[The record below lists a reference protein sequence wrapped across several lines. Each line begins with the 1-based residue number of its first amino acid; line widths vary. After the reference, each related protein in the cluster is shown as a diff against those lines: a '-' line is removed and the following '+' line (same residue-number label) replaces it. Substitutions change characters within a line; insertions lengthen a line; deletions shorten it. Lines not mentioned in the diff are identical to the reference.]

1 MSGRSGM
8 LVGFLYVAG
17 YLGLVG
23 AFVAVQKR
31 QPDVALDVILIAI
44 VSLIGAGVVSELQ
57 RIVGLHQKG
66 KGHDEKD

>member
-1 MSGRSGM
+1 M

-23 AFVAVQKR
+23 AFVAVQTRK
-31 QPDVALDVILIAI
+31 PDVALDVILIAI

-57 RIVGLHQKG
+57 RIVGKG
-66 KGHDEKD
+66 KENDEN